1 MKELPNPYRYEKGVR
16 VYLSGEQPIP
26 ESSYDFIDRMKS
38 AEDVSWLDLRRA
50 EDELPVFDEC
60 KKDRRCIRSALE
72 GIAVGGKMLVV
83 TAKAGFDNWSVFESL
98 ALRKCKAVK
107 KLYQLAKEERSSRR
121 LHGAEEALYER
132 AVEGVD
138 EPMVNH
144 LGQIVG
150 YKKKYSDRLLEV
162 QLKALD
168 PDKYSDKKDKTDK
181 GLVINVEMGLR
192 KKELDK
198 ADFVQVNDVQF
209 TGLASSLRENN
220 SENKLDSDSE

>member
-1 MKELPNPYRYEKGVR
+1 MNELPNPYRYEKGVR

-26 ESSYDFIDRMKS
+26 ESSYEFIDRMKS
-38 AEDVSWLDLRRA
+38 AEDVSWLDLNRA

-72 GIAVGGKMLVV
+72 GIAVGGKMLIV
-83 TAKAGFDNWSVFESL
+83 TSKAGFDSWATFESL

-107 KLYQLAKEERSSRR
+107 KLYLLAKEERKNRR

-150 YKKKYSDRLLEV
+150 YKKKYSDKLLEV

-192 KKELDK
+192 KKEIDK
-198 ADFVQVNDVQF
+198 ADYVEVKDIQF
-209 TGLASSLRENN
+209 TGLSPNLRENN
-220 SENKLDSDSE
+220 IKNKLDSTSE

>member
-1 MKELPNPYRYEKGVR
+1 L
-16 VYLSGEQPIP
+16 
-26 ESSYDFIDRMKS
+26 
-38 AEDVSWLDLRRA
+38 
-50 EDELPVFDEC
+50 
-60 KKDRRCIRSALE
+60 
-72 GIAVGGKMLVV
+72 
-83 TAKAGFDNWSVFESL
+83 
-98 ALRKCKAVK
+98 
-107 KLYQLAKEERSSRR
+107 LAKEERKNRR

-150 YKKKYSDRLLEV
+150 YRKKYSDKLLEV

-192 KKELDK
+192 KKEIDK
-198 ADFVQVNDVQF
+198 ADYVEVQDIQF
-209 TGLASSLRENN
+209 TGLSPNLRENN
-220 SENKLDSDSE
+220 SKNKLDSASE

>member
-1 MKELPNPYRYEKGVR
+1 MNELPNPYRYEKGVR
-16 VYLSGEQPIP
+16 VYLSDKQPIP
-26 ESSYDFIDRMKS
+26 ESSYEFIDRMKS
-38 AEDVSWLDLRRA
+38 AEDVSWLDLNRA

-72 GIAVGGKMLVV
+72 GIAVGGKMLIV
-83 TAKAGFDNWSVFESL
+83 TSKAGFDSWSTFESL

-107 KLYQLAKEERSSRR
+107 KLYLLAKEERKNRR

-138 EPMVNH
+138 EPIINH
-144 LGQIVG
+144 MGQIVG
-150 YKKKYSDRLLEV
+150 YKKKYSDKLLEV

-168 PDKYSDKKDKTDK
+168 PDKYTDKNKFDNK

-192 KKELDK
+192 EKIKT
-198 ADFVQVNDVQF
+198 ADIVVEDVEF
-209 TGLASSLRENN
+209 TGLENIRKKSN
-220 SENKLDSDSE
+220 NNLDSSSKNL

>member
-1 MKELPNPYRYEKGVR
+1 MNELPNPYRYEKGVR

-26 ESSYDFIDRMKS
+26 ESSYEFIDRMKS
-38 AEDVSWLDLRRA
+38 AEDVSWLDLNRA

-72 GIAVGGKMLVV
+72 GIAVGGKMLIV
-83 TAKAGFDNWSVFESL
+83 TSKAGFDSWSTFESL

-107 KLYQLAKEERSSRR
+107 KLYLLAKEERKNRR

-150 YKKKYSDRLLEV
+150 YKKKYSDKLLEV

-192 KKELDK
+192 KKEIDK
-198 ADFVQVNDVQF
+198 ADYVEVKDIQF
-209 TGLASSLRENN
+209 TGLSPNLRKNN
-220 SENKLDSDSE
+220 IKNKLDSTSE

>member
-1 MKELPNPYRYEKGVR
+1 MNELPNPYRYEKGVR

-26 ESSYDFIDRMKS
+26 ETSYEFIDRMKS
-38 AEDVSWLDLRRA
+38 AEDVSWLDLNRA

-72 GIAVGGKMLVV
+72 GIAVGGKMLIV
-83 TAKAGFDNWSVFESL
+83 TSKAGFDSWSTFESL

-107 KLYQLAKEERSSRR
+107 KLYLLAKEERKNRR

-150 YKKKYSDRLLEV
+150 YKKKYSDKLLEV

-192 KKELDK
+192 KKEIDK
-198 ADFVQVNDVQF
+198 ADYVEVKDIQF
-209 TGLASSLRENN
+209 TGLSPNLRENN
-220 SENKLDSDSE
+220 IKNKLDSTSE

>member
-1 MKELPNPYRYEKGVR
+1 MNELPNPYRYEKGVR

-26 ESSYDFIDRMKS
+26 ESSYEFIDRMKS
-38 AEDVSWLDLRRA
+38 AEDVSWLDLNRA

-83 TAKAGFDNWSVFESL
+83 TSKAGFDSWSTFESL

-107 KLYQLAKEERSSRR
+107 KLYLLAKEERKNRR

-150 YKKKYSDRLLEV
+150 YKKKYSDKLLEV

-192 KKELDK
+192 KKEIDK
-198 ADFVQVNDVQF
+198 ADYVEVKDIQF
-209 TGLASSLRENN
+209 TGLSPNLRKNN
-220 SENKLDSDSE
+220 KNKLDSTSE